1 MVQVTPQTAY
11 VHPVIDGKDL
21 GYFDWL
27 GAAVHTSERRSSA
40 MHGKPHLLEAMYA
53 GVDEANL
60 YCRLDFAQ
68 TPKEWPHG
76 SAKLLLGIESARGD
90 GKQSYRLESQI
101 ADGQLG
107 AWVLYRNGSDEAI
120 ADVTGLEVALES
132 IFEGQIPLGVVGAA
146 RGSTLGVRF
155 SLWHAHLRLHAMP
168 PQRPPALHPVAAHAL
183 RPVSP

>member
-1 MVQVTPQTAY
+1 
-11 VHPVIDGKDL
+11 
-21 GYFDWL
+21 
-27 GAAVHTSERRSSA
+27 

-101 ADGQLG
+101 ADGRLG
-107 AWVLYRNGSDEAI
+107 AWSLYKNGSDEAI
-120 ADVTGLEVALES
+120 ADVTGAQVGRA
-132 IFEGQIPLGVVGAA
+132 QILKPHTPA
-146 RGSTLGVRF
+146 SPT
-155 SLWHAHLRLHAMP
+155 P
-168 PQRPPALHPVAAHAL
+168 PFRSQKKEEHTSELQSHMKLV
-183 RPVSP
+183 